1 MVCRS
6 ISEGSSYRNDFL
18 FLPHSF
24 SSNLILHRLKT
35 VSNADQTPIV
45 DKGRGVQK
53 GRHEELIIPGPGN
66 MPGPVQLCDNGAG
79 TFFSDIFLVIKP
91 SFFVL
96 RNLL

>member
-1 MVCRS
+1 MT
-6 ISEGSSYRNDFL
+6 
-18 FLPHSF
+18 SF
-24 SSNLILHRLKT
+24 FCLLHRLKT
-35 VSNADQTPIV
+35 VRNADQTPIV

-66 MPGPVQLCDNGAG
+66 MPGPVQLCDNGDG